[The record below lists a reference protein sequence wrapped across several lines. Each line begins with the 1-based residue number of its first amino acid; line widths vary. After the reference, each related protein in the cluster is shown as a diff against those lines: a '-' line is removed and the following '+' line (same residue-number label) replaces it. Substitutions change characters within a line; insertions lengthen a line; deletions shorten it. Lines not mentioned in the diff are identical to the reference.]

1 MASGRCKVVSRI
13 SNLIQGIWTCE
24 LSGLFYANDFL
35 NQLKE
40 YLTFYCISKMR
51 YANTHHNVD
60 RYMHG
65 CKVIPCTKQKNLA
78 ADNE

>member
-1 MASGRCKVVSRI
+1 MASGRCKAVSRI

-24 LSGLFYANDFL
+24 LSGLFHANDFL

-40 YLTFYCISKMR
+40 YLTFHYISQML
-51 YANTHHNVD
+51 YANTHHNNID

-65 CKVIPCTKQKNLA
+65 CKVIPCTKHKKPCS
-78 ADNE
+78 